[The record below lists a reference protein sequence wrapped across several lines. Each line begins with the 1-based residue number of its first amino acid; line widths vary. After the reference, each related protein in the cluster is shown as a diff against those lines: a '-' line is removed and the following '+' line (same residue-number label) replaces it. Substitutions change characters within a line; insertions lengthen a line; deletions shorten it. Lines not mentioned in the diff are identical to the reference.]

1 MFFSSFACCNA
12 ICVTRLA
19 ALRFVKSWAIRAAI
33 ASGVGDP
40 GLRQSGQIILLD
52 PEIRIALSEPDV
64 LHMAPGQDA
73 LDLPGLGAS
82 EIFVVNQ
89 AKLSEAERS
98 RVSEPVAD
106 HRLIKAAQRRS
117 DV

>member
-19 ALRFVKSWAIRAAI
+19 ALRFVKSWAIR
-33 ASGVGDP
+33 GNCVRRGDP
-40 GLRQSGQIILLD
+40 GLRQNGQIILLD
-52 PEIRIALSEPDV
+52 PEIRVALSEPDV

-98 RVSEPVAD
+98 RVSEPVPTTA
-106 HRLIKAAQRRS
+106 
-117 DV
+117 